1 MHLLV
6 SPKEETHRHCGF
18 SDSLSPMQPP
28 FSDCYY
34 HFKAQHLLLMTLSL
48 SEHLQGVPAHAA
60 MHPWQCGSSQ
70 RPGWWGP
77 DGQAVGPR
85 FSLPAEDTT
94 TFTGGSG
101 GHGAEE
107 VAGT

>member
-1 MHLLV
+1 MT
-6 SPKEETHRHCGF
+6 P
-18 SDSLSPMQPP
+18 SLSQ
-28 FSDCYY
+28 
-34 HFKAQHLLLMTLSL
+34 
-48 SEHLQGVPAHAA
+48 HLQGVPAHAA
-60 MHPWQCGSSQ
+60 MRSWQCGSSQ
-70 RPGWWGP
+70 RPGWWGL

-85 FSLPAEDTT
+85 SSLPAEDAA